1 MTQQGSYLHVER
13 LFVFEISQ
21 AGMVWIV
28 WWASDEQ
35 AAQFE
40 PGLSG
45 LSVQD
50 LSWFLV
56 YERWGQCLVN
66 LETT

>member
-40 PGLSG
+40 PGS
-45 LSVQD
+45 
-50 LSWFLV
+50 LV
-56 YERWGQCLVN
+56 W
-66 LETT
+66 

>member
-40 PGLSG
+40 PGS
-45 LSVQD
+45 
-50 LSWFLV
+50 LV
-56 YERWGQCLVN
+56 WVFKIYPGFWYMNDGDSAWLI
-66 LETT
+66 